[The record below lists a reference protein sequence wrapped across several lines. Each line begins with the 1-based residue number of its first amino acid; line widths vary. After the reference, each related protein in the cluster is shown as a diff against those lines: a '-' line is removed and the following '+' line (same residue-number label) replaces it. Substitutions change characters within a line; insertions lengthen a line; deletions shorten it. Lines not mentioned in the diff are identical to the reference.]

1 MKKNSGVSGIIEKI
15 SYYLMVAPGTI
26 LIFIFAYMPIVGIL
40 FAFVNYKPAR
50 GIFGSEWVGLRNF
63 RDFFSNPDFWLLTR
77 NTLGYNIVFL
87 ILGTVLALT
96 FALLMNEL
104 RSVKAIKTY
113 QTIAIMPHFLSYVI
127 VAYLVFAFLGQSHGI
142 INKSLLPA
150 LGIDPINWYAESKY
164 WPFIL
169 VFVRMW
175 KEIGYSSIVYF
186 AAISGINSEY
196 YEAALI
202 DGANRFQMAIKVTLP
217 LIRSIICIQLI
228 MALGG
233 LFNSDIGLFYNV
245 PMDQGALY
253 STTNVMS
260 TYLYKNIINTGYS
273 TAAGLYA
280 SILGFV
286 LVMVSNTIVNKIDSD
301 SALF

>member
-1 MKKNSGVSGIIEKI
+1 MKKNGISGIIERLA
-15 SYYLMVAPGTI
+15 YYLMVAPGAI
-26 LIFIFAYMPIVGIL
+26 LVFIFSYMPIVGIM
-40 FAFVNYKPAR
+40 FAFVDYKPAR
-50 GIFGSEWVGLRNF
+50 GIFGSEWVGLDNF
-63 RDFFSNPDFWLLTR
+63 RNFFSNPDFWLLTR

-87 ILGTVLALT
+87 ILGTALALI

-104 RSVKAIKTY
+104 RSVKAIKFY
-113 QTIAIMPHFLSYVI
+113 QTVAIMPHFLSYVI

-142 INKSLLPA
+142 INNALLPM
-150 LGIDPINWYAESKY
+150 LGIDPINWYSEAKY

-169 VFVRMW
+169 TFVRVW
-175 KEIGYSSIVYF
+175 KSIGYSSIVYF

-202 DGANRFQMAIKVTLP
+202 DGANRFQMAVKITLP

-245 PMDQGALY
+245 PMNQGTLY

-260 TYLYKNIINTGYS
+260 TYLYKNITNTGYS

-280 SILGFV
+280 SLLGFILV
-286 LVMVSNTIVNKIDSD
+286 LLSNAIVNKIDSD